1 MAFRLCDGLSGIR
14 PEETDAVVIAGMG
27 GETIAQI
34 LEAAPWV
41 RTRKIPLVLQPM
53 SSIPELRQR
62 LGEDGFHILEER
74 LAREGDTLYVVMRAE
89 AGEEPAMTP
98 AQLWAGRQSGT
109 PCGGTI
115 SVDSWRSWTGRWTA
129 FPGRETGGRR
139 TAGGNWRPSGRSC
152 WRCER
157 SGKHGSGDRDL

>member
-14 PEETDAVVIAGMG
+14 PEKTDAVVIAGMG

-62 LGEDGFHILEER
+62 LGRMASTSWKNDW
-74 LAREGDTLYVVMRAE
+74 
-89 AGEEPAMTP
+89 P
-98 AQLWAGRQSGT
+98 GRGT
-109 PCGGTI
+109 P
-115 SVDSWRSWTGRWTA
+115 SMW
-129 FPGRETGGRR
+129 
-139 TAGGNWRPSGRSC
+139 
-152 WRCER
+152 
-157 SGKHGSGDRDL
+157 